1 MGAVLLRQLLQ
12 QLLQTDALPLPLPL
26 PLPLLQPLQLSL
38 VLQPLLTGQLLQM
51 KVLEILVSIL
61 NQAKINPTSV
71 SLFKLL
77 LMGISLSFEK
87 ACT

>member
-1 MGAVLLRQLLQ
+1 
-12 QLLQTDALPLPLPL
+12 
-26 PLPLLQPLQLSL
+26 
-38 VLQPLLTGQLLQM
+38 M

-61 NQAKINPTSV
+61 NQAKFNPTSV